1 MAGVY
6 RLDFFMSN
14 KIHGIILL
22 GLIDRLDLKT
32 LVTGRDDS
40 KAVMGS

>member
-1 MAGVY
+1 
-6 RLDFFMSN
+6 
-14 KIHGIILL
+14 L

-32 LVTGRDDS
+32 LATKRDDS